1 MEKFFKRIVI
11 AAKVIGALI
20 MIAAALYV
28 LYICFIFFGILWTR
42 EGPVFTIL
50 AAIYMISF
58 VVFISDTKKS

>member
-1 MEKFFKRIVI
+1 
-11 AAKVIGALI
+11 

-28 LYICFIFFGILWTR
+28 LYICFIFLGCLWTDY
-42 EGPVFTIL
+42 GLVYAIL